1 MVLESVVSSVLN
13 QVLSAYVENFNPK
26 QLNVG
31 IWGGDIKL
39 KNLKLKRGAL
49 DKFRLP
55 VDVVEGSIGSLVLTV
70 PWTALGSRPVKAVIE
85 DIYLLAVPAS
95 ESKFDPQED
104 DRRKQASKMEKLKN
118 SELLLTSPAGDP
130 TSPNSTQ
137 EESNKNE
144 SFVAAMTNKILDN
157 LQLRIKNV
165 HIRYEDKIS
174 VPGHPFSVGLTL
186 AELSAVS
193 TDENWEES
201 FLIGPKTGVHKLT
214 KLDSLAIYFNTDSV
228 SLANLEDP
236 DLFQKKFTE
245 LIPRTQVS
253 TDDSQPHIPDH
264 QYVLKPVSGEGKLIL
279 RKLPTKELAKIDCEL
294 IFSELA
300 FLIDADQY
308 RDALSCLDLFHFYTR
323 HRDYLKFRP
332 SEEEFKENKA
342 KAQWE
347 FVKRVTRHEVHEKAY
362 KWSWDYFRQRRDD
375 RKAYVQAYKAVQ
387 QGAIPPT
394 SPDLVE
400 LEKRLGYQDIR
411 FYRSLARS
419 EMRKERITAKQ
430 QELENT
436 KTSQASGGWL
446 GWMWGGNQNSATEN
460 SDENVE
466 GVLSEEERKQLYDAI
481 EWDEGDTGVSNLD
494 LPRDAIHLNVQA
506 KLKTGSFT
514 LRSGKMDTNPSAS
527 ENRWTAHDIISLVF
541 DGFSAD
547 AIQRTDNSEF
557 SISLAGFRVYDGTI
571 KGTKHPQIVRVKDS
585 QSSKSSQSSAGR
597 EGSSGSDDH
606 VDEIQ
611 EAAKE
616 ALVDP
621 FFYLKFEHKPLDDRA
636 DNGITLNM
644 RHMEI
649 VYHPGYVQDV
659 AKFFRPPASQL
670 ESIGALMDVASETLE
685 GIRKDTRASF
695 ELALQTHKTVDIK
708 VDMNAP
714 IIIVPEDVT
723 RHDCP
728 HIMLDAGH
736 IAVSSNLVP
745 ENAIESV
752 KIKQNQHYTDADYA
766 RLESMMY
773 DRFHVTLKDTQLL
786 IGKSFNQC
794 SSALHKHEG
803 RQDVH
808 LLERISMKFEVLN
821 CIVNNAPNLTR
832 FKIEGDLP
840 ELKVNFSDRKY
851 KIVMS
856 MIDVALPKFED
867 SDDHDVHGQGKP
879 PGSKSKPIRNRSES
893 PQSRRRS
900 GFGMPASFLAD
911 RPDFGRR
918 ITREHERG
926 RDNLPDSPGI
936 TLEEDEFFEAPDLA
950 QAEQTVNFKQANF
963 EFQFTV
969 GKLTASIFKSSLHD
983 GEDQRLVD
991 SVLEGFSFGLTL
1003 RNYDLMVEI
1012 TLHSMYIEDQILHQG
1027 LPVSPAF
1034 KKLITSQVLEDS
1046 SSDKLDLVKFKYSQ
1060 VQTDHPEFMTHFE
1073 GISKSVDADL
1083 STINVSVTRPTIL
1096 ELFDWIMNTFT
1107 DTNPAP
1113 QVAEPA
1119 SGGAGDFLQV
1129 PATPGMEGNPEKLR
1143 VKAKLRTISF
1153 ILNDGGMKLAT
1164 LSLSAADV
1172 SVLLNGPSMRVNA
1185 RLGNLTLR
1193 DDTEHSIGSK
1203 FRNLVEIQGDDLA
1216 DFQYETFPR
1225 TEKTPPGHDSMI
1237 YLRSGSI
1244 QFTVVDDILHRI
1256 LIFFSKFARM
1266 KAVMDAASQAAR
1278 QQASD
1283 LAQNDSRMCYDIL
1296 IRTPII
1302 VFPRDRSS
1310 TDYLVAHLGEI
1321 NASNSFSWPDGKLVT
1336 KTEAGLHNIR
1346 LTSQLYNQDDC
1357 HTLQMLGDVNI
1368 DVVMATFAEVDRS
1381 VDIPQGPDTDIA
1393 AHISDVKVNLTQAQY
1408 SAVMQLATSVPKIF
1422 DLSDLDAETEPSQ
1435 SSHAG
1440 SSLSRPSQSQPTGP
1454 LTDMLPEVALMA
1466 RTQSGRAIP
1475 LWSTMELAF
1484 TVSNI
1489 TLELFDADMPQAE
1502 TNESSSLAKFSL
1514 NGSRVHFKTLSD
1526 GSMAAEFLLKAL
1538 RAIDTRTSKA
1548 TKFREIIPVVE
1559 HDSEQLMFSYNQT
1572 SGGSNLNLDLDSP
1585 NIILS
1590 VDYLLSISAFF
1601 TLPPDDPIHVVETST
1616 QTVASHAK
1624 PSRPASDNAPIETTT
1639 SFRFNIIKPQLTIL
1653 SDPERYDCDA
1663 VHLTVEKISVSQ
1675 QGALAITI
1683 CNLEMS
1689 LGNMGDGQDGVK
1701 FLDECTMTLTIDQRA
1716 RKGHQ
1721 KMSIQAHSTPLV
1733 IRVSYR
1739 DFLLIYSIY
1748 GKAVNYSEGQDN
1760 GEVSGSGS
1768 SHPMSEEGPASHMQ
1782 TISEEEI
1789 TSARLPK
1796 STEDLTVAVDKL
1808 QIIIIGDLHELP
1820 LLNLSTQ
1827 EFSVRLTDWSNQ
1839 LSMETAICLLINSY
1853 NLTNSHWEPL
1863 MDPWPLA
1870 LKISQ
1875 RGSPPCMT
1883 MSLESKKR
1891 LELNV
1896 TATFID
1902 LIMTSAEI
1910 WGREGDDVLRQSRGM
1925 NAPYL
1930 IKNRTGYAMKV
1941 WTHSDSEH
1949 SHPAEHVI
1957 EDDSDIPWRFEDW
1970 KLMRENVS
1978 SSSQD
1983 SLGLRLQDTNWAPV
1997 TGISVIREGEQVYSL
2012 QPSIADVTHRLLCHV
2027 EIRDNL
2033 KVVTLRSTFRV
2044 QNDTALPVEMC
2055 VIGADGKRIRNPY
2068 KIVPG
2073 GSCCVPI
2080 EAAYHQRIKIRPDVG
2095 FGFGWCKE
2103 AYTWKDL
2110 VKHPVRTIS
2119 CDAVSG
2125 KEPARRFNAA
2135 TIYDQDDPV
2144 VRQYPILTLLLRAPI
2159 EVENLLPYDIKYRIY
2174 LKEQKHTYSAFLRK
2188 GGASPV
2194 HIVDPMDLTL
2204 LGIEFQEDG
2213 ITGFQKS
2220 DYSIVNTDNPEDLP
2234 IENRLT
2240 IHDDDGLTLNLRLHY
2255 MRYPMSGGACKIQI
2269 YCPYVVINKT
2279 GLDFAVRSK
2288 PFIGSAKS
2296 VAGQNLCGN
2305 ASRRR
2310 DPRPFLFSHLSDDKR
2325 NRAVLRV
2332 GDSDW
2337 SKPISF
2343 DVVGA
2348 NQQVTMQTSTKLNEY
2363 RVGLSI
2369 SEGLGNYKLTKV
2381 VIIYPRFIIKN
2392 NSKSSL
2398 CLREKSSEESL
2409 TVKSGSRAL
2418 LSLFKDSSD
2427 PQLVLSFDNVNKRW
2441 SKGFRIQ
2448 NVGKVFIRVDSS
2460 GVETLVHAEILLQG
2474 PSIFI
2479 KLDVNPEQWP
2489 FLIRNKSSC
2498 AIDFGQT
2505 FGEAPTKN
2513 SSGIIRTYRSMPG
2526 TETNYAW
2533 DEPAAAIDSLIRV
2546 IVCPLDPASTSNA
2559 AKAQVILHRDVHV
2572 LEVGQLEPLR
2582 TYRKGQK
2589 LAFDVVVQG
2598 QAQVLVIS
2606 DYNEATNVWKPTRR
2620 NRDRPNQIQRSDTL
2634 SSLGEV
2640 DFETADI
2647 TPVTSLTAAISLEGI
2662 GISVIDKR
2670 LRELVYASFRGIDI
2684 TYEETQLQ
2692 RDYGLIV
2699 RWIQLD
2705 NQLDGALFPV
2715 LFGPTDLPTD
2725 PKEIELRPNL
2735 QIQANVIKDD
2745 KHGVVYFKYATVLLQ
2760 KMSLEM
2766 DESFVIALVG
2776 FTKFSGASWQ
2786 QDSDNQLTAEP
2797 DGIPEPDSEG
2807 GGLNLYFELLH
2818 LQPFVIVISFER
2830 QDSVDVSERTFDSR
2844 NPLYFLLNAVTMAI
2858 GTISGAPV
2866 TLNQLKIESARMTQG
2881 QIFNRL
2887 IQHYQ
2892 NEGLSQ
2898 LYRVLGSADFLGN
2911 PAGLFSNVSSG
2922 VQDLFYEPFN
2932 GVVLHGGGELGVG
2945 IARGAASL
2953 VKKSAFGVTDS
2964 VSKITGSVSKGLSA
2978 AALDTAWARERQRRQ
2993 FRNRNKINGFATGA
3007 SAFVDSLASGLQGV
3021 AMKPIQG
3028 AESEGAAGFFKG
3040 IGKGLVG
3047 VVAKPAVGT
3056 FDFLSNVSGGLRN
3069 ATTVFDPSRS
3079 GRSRLPRHIPS
3090 DGILRSYNLREAQG
3104 QDWLRSV
3111 DNGKF
3116 YSSKYVAHLELPNDE
3131 DSVCI
3136 LTTDQ
3141 ILMIRMNKLTTVWQ
3155 LYLSDLREISLD
3167 RKGIRLFLRAGR
3179 SHPFLP
3185 LEDNGTRFWFFEH
3198 IQRVVR
3204 DYNNRRKR
3212 AIPGHHH
3219 P

>member
-39 KNLKLKRGAL
+39 KDLKLKRGAL

-95 ESKFDPQED
+95 ESKFDPEED

-118 SELLLTSPAGDP
+118 AELLLTAPSGTLASPD
-130 TSPNSTQ
+130 STTD
-137 EESNKNE
+137 ESNKNE
-144 SFVAAMTNKILDN
+144 SFIAAMTNKILDN

-165 HIRYEDKIS
+165 HIRYEDKMS
-174 VPGHPFSVGLTL
+174 VPGHPFAVGFTL

-193 TDENWEES
+193 TDEDWQES
-201 FLIGPKTGVHKLT
+201 FVIGPKTGVHKLT
-214 KLDSLAIYFNTDSV
+214 KLDSLSIYFNTDSV
-228 SLANLEDP
+228 SLANSDDP
-236 DLFQKKFTE
+236 AFFNQQFTE
-245 LIPRTQVS
+245 LIPRTQGFTS
-253 TDDSQPHIPDH
+253 DSQPHIPDH

-279 RKLPTKELAKIDCEL
+279 RKHPTKVLAKIDCEL

-300 FLIDADQY
+300 FLLDADQY

-323 HRDYLKFRP
+323 HRDYLRFRP
-332 SEEEFKENKA
+332 SDEEFKTNKA

-347 FVKRVTRHEVHEKAY
+347 FAKRVTRHEVHEKAY
-362 KWSWDYFRQRRDD
+362 KWSWAYFRQRRDD
-375 RKAYVQAYKAVQ
+375 RKAYVRLYKAAQ
-387 QGAIPPT
+387 QGALPP
-394 SPDLVE
+394 SAPELAE
-400 LEKRLGYQDIR
+400 LEKRLSYQDIR

-430 QELENT
+430 QQLENT
-436 KTSQASGGWL
+436 KSTEASSGWL
-446 GWMWGGNQNSATEN
+446 GWMWGGNQSRETEN
-460 SDENVE
+460 DEEKTE
-466 GVLSEEERKQLYDAI
+466 GVLTEEERKQLYDAI
-481 EWDEGDTGVSNLD
+481 EWDEDNTDTNLD

-514 LRSGKMDTNPSAS
+514 LRSGKVAANSLVSKDPQAV
-527 ENRWTAHDIISLVF
+527 HDIISLVF
-541 DGFSAD
+541 DGFAAN

-557 SISLAGFRVYDGTI
+557 SISLAGFRVYDGTV
-571 KGTKHPQIVRVKDS
+571 KGTKHPQIVRVKDG
-585 QSSKSSQSSAGR
+585 QSSKSSPNLTIAPEADSSSE
-597 EGSSGSDDH
+597 EGGT
-606 VDEIQ
+606 EIQ
-611 EAAKE
+611 VAAKE
-616 ALVDP
+616 ALLDP
-621 FFYLKFEHKPLDDRA
+621 FFCLKFEHKPLDERA

-649 VYHPGYVQDV
+649 VYHPGYVEDV

-670 ESIGALMDVASETLE
+670 ESIGALMDVATETLE
-685 GIRKDTRASF
+685 GIRKETRAGLEF
-695 ELALQTHKTVDIK
+695 ALQTHKTVDIK

-723 RHDCP
+723 QYACP

-736 IAVSSNLVP
+736 ISVSSNLVP
-745 ENAIESV
+745 QEGLEII
-752 KIKQNQHYTDADYA
+752 KTKQNQHYTDDDHA

-773 DRFHVTLKDTQLL
+773 DRFHVELKDTQLL
-786 IGKSFNQC
+786 LGKSFQQC

-803 RQDVH
+803 LEDVH
-808 LLERISMKFEVLN
+808 LLERISMHFDVLN
-821 CIVNNAPNLTR
+821 CIVDNAPNLTR

-851 KIVMS
+851 AFIMS
-856 MIDVALPKFED
+856 MIDVALPKFQNSSDQPD
-867 SDDHDVHGQGKP
+867 SHQLEKQQQGLK
-879 PGSKSKPIRNRSES
+879 KSKRRPSES
-893 PQSRRRS
+893 PSGRRRS
-900 GFGMPASFLAD
+900 GFSMPTPFLSD
-911 RPDFGRR
+911 RYNVPYGAQKDAERYKDIVVEPPDLT
-918 ITREHERG
+918 I
-926 RDNLPDSPGI
+926 
-936 TLEEDEFFEAPDLA
+936 EEDEFFEAPDLS
-950 QAEQTVNFKQANF
+950 QVEQTVNFKQKNV
-963 EFQFTV
+963 EFNFTV
-969 GKLTASIFKSSLHD
+969 GKLTASISKAGPD
-983 GEDQRLVD
+983 DEDDIRLVD
-991 SVLEGFSFGLTL
+991 SVLEGFSFGFVL
-1003 RNYDLMVEI
+1003 RNYDLGVKI
-1012 TLHSMYIEDQILHQG
+1012 TLHSMYIEDRITPQTT
-1027 LPVSPAF
+1027 SAF
-1034 KKLITSQVLEDS
+1034 KKLATSQFSEDS
-1046 SSDKLDLVKFKYSQ
+1046 SSDKIDLVKFQYTQ
-1060 VQTDHPEFMTHFE
+1060 VQSEHPEFMTCYE
-1073 GISKSVDADL
+1073 GMSKIVDADL

-1096 ELFDWIMNTFT
+1096 ELFDWVMNTFT
-1107 DTNPAP
+1107 DTNPQPNPTESGANKTGDHLQPP
-1113 QVAEPA
+1113 QVY
-1119 SGGAGDFLQV
+1119 
-1129 PATPGMEGNPEKLR
+1129 GNEVNHEKLR
-1143 VKAKLRTISF
+1143 VKAKLRTIAF
-1153 ILNDGGMKLAT
+1153 VLNDGGTKLAT

-1172 SVLLNGPSMRVNA
+1172 SVLLNGPAMRVNA
-1185 RLGNLTLR
+1185 RLGSLTLR
-1193 DDTEHSIGSK
+1193 DDTEASK
-1203 FRNLVEIQGDDLA
+1203 SSQFRNLVEIQGDDLA

-1225 TEKTPPGHDSMI
+1225 IEHSSPGPDSMV

-1244 QFTVVDDILHRI
+1244 QFTFVDDILHRI
-1256 LIFFSKFARM
+1256 LVFFSKFARM

-1283 LAQNDSRMCYDIL
+1283 LAQTDSRMSYDVL

-1302 VFPRDRSS
+1302 VFPREGSS
-1310 TDYLVAHLGEI
+1310 TDSLIAHLGEI
-1321 NASNSFSWPDGKLVT
+1321 NASNTFSWPDGKLVT

-1346 LTSQLYNQDDC
+1346 LTSQFYHDNKC
-1357 HTLQMLGDVNI
+1357 HSLQLLGDVNI
-1368 DVVMATFAEVDRS
+1368 DVVMASFSELNRS
-1381 VDIPQGPDTDIA
+1381 TDVPQGPDTDIA
-1393 AHISDVKVNLTQAQY
+1393 AHISDVKVSLTQAQY
-1408 SAVMQLATSVPKIF
+1408 SILLQLATSVPKVF
-1422 DLSDLDAETEPSQ
+1422 DLSELDAENDQPDHKNIRPAPVPRSQ
-1435 SSHAG
+1435 SNLAG
-1440 SSLSRPSQSQPTGP
+1440 PV
-1454 LTDMLPEVALMA
+1454 TDMLPEVAMVA
-1466 RTQSGRAIP
+1466 RTASGREIP
-1475 LWSTMELAF
+1475 LWTTMEVAF
-1484 TVSNI
+1484 TVSNV
-1489 TLELFDADMPQAE
+1489 TLELFDGGMAQAE
-1502 TNESSSLAKFSL
+1502 TYGSSSLAKFSL
-1514 NGSRVHFKTLSD
+1514 NGTRVHFKTQSD
-1526 GSMAAEFLLKAL
+1526 GSMSAEFLLKAL

-1548 TKFREIIPVVE
+1548 TKFREIIPVVD
-1559 HDSEQLMFSYNQT
+1559 HDSDQLMFSYNQT
-1572 SGGSNLNLDLDSP
+1572 AGGATLNFDLDSP

-1601 TLPPDDPIHVVETST
+1601 TLPPSEVNTAPETSPHPPVP
-1616 QTVASHAK
+1616 QAK
-1624 PSRPASDNAPIETTT
+1624 SSGTTPNDTAPESTWSYHI
-1639 SFRFNIIKPQLTIL
+1639 NIIKPKLTIL
-1653 SDPERYDCDA
+1653 SDPERHDSDA

-1675 QGALAITI
+1675 QGALAVSI
-1683 CNLEMS
+1683 CNLGMS

-1701 FLDECTMTLTIDQRA
+1701 FLDECTMTLAVDQRA
-1716 RKGHQ
+1716 QKGRPI
-1721 KMSIQAHSTPLV
+1721 MSMQAHTTPLI

-1748 GKAVNYSEGQDN
+1748 GKAVDYSQAQVKG
-1760 GEVSGSGS
+1760 GEHSALTVSKEGS
-1768 SHPMSEEGPASHMQ
+1768 SESIGTPMPAIREDEVGSVSSTKTKENLSV
-1782 TISEEEI
+1782 TIE
-1789 TSARLPK
+1789 
-1796 STEDLTVAVDKL
+1796 KL
-1808 QIIIIGDLHELP
+1808 QVILIGDIHEQP
-1820 LLNLSTQ
+1820 LVHLSTQ
-1827 EFSVRLTDWSNQ
+1827 EFVLHANDWSDQ
-1839 LSMETAICLLINSY
+1839 LSMEMSICLLVDYY

-1863 MDPWPLA
+1863 MDPWPMC
-1870 LKISQ
+1870 LKIC
-1875 RGSPPCMT
+1875 RKVDPVCLT
-1883 MSLESKKR
+1883 VALESKKR

-1902 LIMTSAEI
+1902 LTMTSLEV
-1910 WGREGDDVLRQSRGM
+1910 WGREGENVLHKRRGM
-1925 NAPYL
+1925 TAPYL
-1930 IKNRTGYAMKV
+1930 IKNRTGYAITV
-1941 WTHSDSEH
+1941 WADSYDEK
-1949 SHPAEHVI
+1949 SKPAQHVI
-1957 EDDSDIPWRFEDW
+1957 KDDDELPWRFEDW

-1983 SLGLRLQDTNWAPV
+1983 TLGVILQDAGWEPV
-1997 TGISVIREGEQVYSL
+1997 TGVSVIREGEQIYSL
-2012 QPSIADVTHRLLCHV
+2012 RPSIENVTHRLLCHV
-2027 EIRDNL
+2027 EICDNR
-2033 KVVTLRSTFRV
+2033 KVVTLRSTFQV
-2044 QNDTALPVEMC
+2044 KNDTALPIEMC
-2055 VIGADGKRIRNPY
+2055 VVGSDDKRIGSPY

-2080 EAAYHQRIKIRPDVG
+2080 EAAYHQRIRIRPDAG

-2103 AYTWKDL
+2103 AYSWKDL
-2110 VKHPVRTIS
+2110 VKRPVQTIS
-2119 CDAVSG
+2119 CHAADG
-2125 KEPARRFNAA
+2125 KEPPRRFNAA
-2135 TIYDQDDPV
+2135 TVYDQDDPV
-2144 VRQYPILTLLLRAPI
+2144 VRHYPIITLLLRAPI

-2174 LKEQKHTYSAFLRK
+2174 LKEQGHTYSAFLRK
-2188 GGASPV
+2188 GGSSPV

-2204 LGIEFQEDG
+2204 LGVEFQEEG
-2213 ITGFQKS
+2213 VTGFQKS

-2234 IENRLT
+2234 IENRLE

-2288 PFIGSAKS
+2288 PFMGSAKS
-2296 VAGQNLCGN
+2296 IAGQNLCGN

-2310 DPRPFLFSHLSDDKR
+2310 EPRPFLFSHLNDDKR

-2348 NQQVTMQTSTKLNEY
+2348 NQQVTMQTSTKSSEF

-2381 VIIYPRFIIKN
+2381 VIIYPRFIVSNKANIA
-2392 NSKSSL
+2392 L
-2398 CLREKSSEESL
+2398 HLREKKASEAS
-2409 TVKSGSRAL
+2409 TVVKPGKRAL

-2427 PQLVLSFDNVNKRW
+2427 PQLVLSLDGKQW
-2441 SKGFRIQ
+2441 SKAFRIQ
-2448 NVGKVFIRVDSS
+2448 NVGKVYIRVLDLA
-2460 GVETLVHAEILLQG
+2460 GVESLVHAEILLQG

-2479 KLDVNPEQWP
+2479 KLDVNSEQWP
-2489 FLIRNKSSC
+2489 FIIRNKSTCSVV
-2498 AIDFGQT
+2498 FGQT
-2505 FGEAPTKN
+2505 LGESVSKERA
-2513 SSGIIRTYRSMPG
+2513 GIIRSYRSLPG
-2526 TETNYAW
+2526 SETPYAW
-2533 DEPAAAIDSLIRV
+2533 DEPASGLNSLIRV
-2546 IVCPLDPASTSNA
+2546 IVSPPDAPFTSSS
-2559 AKAQVILHRDVHV
+2559 AKVTQVLYRDVHV

-2582 TYRKGQK
+2582 TYKKGHK

-2606 DYNEATNVWKPTRR
+2606 DYNEATNIWKVAKKYRSSS
-2620 NRDRPNQIQRSDTL
+2620 QIQRSDTF
-2634 SSLGEV
+2634 SSQGE
-2640 DFETADI
+2640 DFETANV
-2647 TPVTSLTAAISLEGI
+2647 TPVTSLTAAVSLEGI

-2684 TYEETQLQ
+2684 TFEETQLQ
-2692 RDYGLIV
+2692 REYGLIV

-2715 LFGPTDLPTD
+2715 LFGPTDLPVD
-2725 PKEIELRPNL
+2725 PKEIEIRPNL
-2735 QIQANVIKDD
+2735 QIQANIVKDD
-2745 KHGVVYFKYATVLLQ
+2745 KHGVVYFKYATILMQ

-2766 DESFVIALVG
+2766 DESFVIALLG

-2786 QDSDNQLTAEP
+2786 KNSTNRLTNEP
-2797 DGIPEPDSEG
+2797 DDIPEPDSEG

-2830 QDSVDVSERTFDSR
+2830 QDSVDVTERTFDSR

-2858 GTISGAPV
+2858 GTISGAPI

-2881 QIFNRL
+2881 QLINRL

-2892 NEGLSQ
+2892 NQGLSQ
-2898 LYRVLGSADFLGN
+2898 LYRVLASADFLGN

-2978 AALDTAWARERQRRQ
+2978 AALDSTWARERQRRQ

-3007 SAFVDSLASGLQGV
+3007 SAFVGSLASGIQGV

-3069 ATTVFDPSRS
+3069 ATSVFDPSR
-3079 GRSRLPRHIPS
+3079 GGPARLPRYIAS
-3090 DGILRSYNLREAQG
+3090 DGILRPYNAGEALG

-3111 DNGKF
+3111 DHGK
-3116 YSSKYVAHLELPNDE
+3116 YHSSKYVAHVELPNDV

-3136 LTTDQ
+3136 LTTEE
-3141 ILMIRMNKLTTVWQ
+3141 ILMIRMNKLTSVWHV
-3155 LYLSDLREISLD
+3155 YLSELKEISFE
-3167 RKGIRLFLRAGR
+3167 RKGIRLSLRDGR
-3179 SHPFLP
+3179 THPFLA
-3185 LEDNGTRFWFFEH
+3185 LEDSATRFWFFEH

-3204 DYNNRRKR
+3204 DYNTKRQRATGGDRR
-3212 AIPGHHH
+3212 
-3219 P
+3219 